1 MFLKKK
7 IIPDSFNKEVINA
20 INTITY
26 NPKNIIFS
34 GSYVRKSF
42 RDSSDIDI
50 CENFGKNDEQVA
62 SALQDI
68 IKKIL
73 HNKEYILLDIKCGID
88 PIYKNSFK
96 HLGYVKNTK
105 IHEFDEEKT
114 LKDIE
119 NFKDFIPLNDY
130 TELKHLLKKPTLKQ
144 YFDLREKIRKLIT
157 LRWTPNEV
165 LNGCKN
171 IDIGRSQ
178 SSNASNDRIITLIS
192 SVSTFI
198 TKIDMAFIYNG
209 FYTEISN
216 VFSNASS
223 IKNGLSFMPI
233 TPNPAK
239 YQEAI
244 KYNLLELLENKKW
257 LKSLKRVYTLALTDD
272 NKKLLQKL
280 FPILM
285 SNIGMLNKCNSI
297 LKTFITIKEIYG
309 SKYDKQIK
317 IQLNNLKS
325 YVANIYEFNFNEKT
339 LDKLFDKSH
348 SVKSL
353 ESIADKID
361 DTVNNQTKILIDK
374 YNIKIPKTYIL

>member
-68 IKKIL
+68 IKKVL
-73 HNKEYILLDIKCGID
+73 HNKDYILLDIKCGID

-96 HLGYVKNTK
+96 HLGYVKSAQ
-105 IHEFDEEKT
+105 IHEFDAENT

-119 NFKDFIPLNDY
+119 KFKDLIPLTDY
-130 TELKHLLKKPTLKQ
+130 TELKHLLNSPPNLKQ

-165 LNGCKN
+165 LNGYKN
-171 IDIGRSQ
+171 I
-178 SSNASNDRIITLIS
+178 NNRIITLIS

-223 IKNGLSFMPI
+223 IKDGLSFMPI

-339 LDKLFDKSH
+339 LDKLFDKSQ

-353 ESIADKID
+353 ESISDKID
-361 DTVNNQTKILIDK
+361 DTVNKQTKILIDR